1 MQITPTVYVKLNVQT
16 IDLLTIQKSFST
28 ITKSIKSQFNLSD
41 WKNNRLSPAYFA
53 ADSLNFSLTLP
64 FRLNGFDRKLNL
76 FFGTKLK
83 SDFLFMG
90 PYIYLS
96 FDNWLES
103 NKLMSIIVKDLV
115 EQDFVEEAYFIPD
128 VNLTIPTLK

>member
-41 WKNNRLSPAYFA
+41 WKNNRLSPAHFA

>member
-41 WKNNRLSPAYFA
+41 WKNNRLSPAHFA
-53 ADSLNFSLTLP
+53 ADSLNFCITLP

-115 EQDFVEEAYFIPD
+115 EQDFVEKAYFIPD